1 MSRQLKTWEPR
12 RCRVGGTPSPK
23 LQKGRVLPPSR
34 LPETSSWKVLLTGTY
49 WVQDTHEGIAETFLE
64 LPSRGSC
71 YSQRGLLHPPGK
83 GTEQGLLWHL
93 GSGEAA
99 SLGVIFVPFLTHPY
113 AHLSIS
119 LTLFFLSVS
128 LSAPLILPGNQ
139 NGLKMCA
146 SSR

>member
-12 RCRVGGTPSPK
+12 RCRVRGDSLSKVAKRQGPA
-23 LQKGRVLPPSR
+23 PSR

-49 WVQDTHEGIAETFLE
+49 WGQETQEGIAETFLE

-71 YSQRGLLHPPGK
+71 YRKRHSAGTALGPGVWRSSFLGGHPC
-83 GTEQGLLWHL
+83 
-93 GSGEAA
+93 
-99 SLGVIFVPFLTHPY
+99 PFPHTSVCP
-113 AHLSIS
+113 LSIS
-119 LTLFFLSVS
+119 PTLFFLSVS